1 MAVKK
6 KQVIKEKGELDYLK
20 SIDIN
25 LKDLNEFLQG
35 EFFEKIESLDWKIW
49 ELHQKSDRIDK
60 ILSMV
65 DDVKSLLR
73 VHFMNDKS
81 DSSSIQQV
89 EGNPNSVI
97 GKLFKSKK

>member
-6 KQVIKEKGELDYLK
+6 KKVITEKTELDFLK

-35 EFFEKIESLDWKIW
+35 EFFEKMESIDWKLW
-49 ELHQKSDRIDK
+49 EMHNKSDRIDK
-60 ILSMV
+60 ILSAV
-65 DDVKSLLR
+65 EDVKSLFR
-73 VHFMNDKS
+73 VHFMNDNS
-81 DSSSIQQV
+81 
-89 EGNPNSVI
+89 NPVSTEQIEDKPDSVI

>member
-6 KQVIKEKGELDYLK
+6 KKVITKKPELDFLK

-35 EFFEKIESLDWKIW
+35 EFFEKIESIDWKLW
-49 ELHQKSDRIDK
+49 EMHNKSDRIDK
-60 ILSMV
+60 ILSAV
-65 DDVKSLLR
+65 EDVKSLFR
-73 VHFMNDKS
+73 VHFMN
-81 DSSSIQQV
+81 
-89 EGNPNSVI
+89 EGSQSTAVKEESGKPNTVI

>member
-1 MAVKK
+1 MAVKVK
-6 KQVIKEKGELDYLK
+6 KVVKEKGEIEILK

-25 LKDLNEFLQG
+25 LKDLNVFLQG

-49 ELHQKSDRIDK
+49 ELHQKSDRTDK
-60 ILSMV
+60 ILALV

-73 VHFMNDKS
+73 VHFMSDKS
-81 DSSSIQQV
+81 DSSSTQTV
-89 EGNPNSVI
+89 EGKPNSVI

>member
-1 MAVKK
+1 MAVKTK
-6 KQVIKEKGELDYLK
+6 KVVKEKGEIEILK

>member
-6 KQVIKEKGELDYLK
+6 KKVITEKTELDFLK

-35 EFFEKIESLDWKIW
+35 EFFEKIESIDWKLW
-49 ELHQKSDRIDK
+49 EMHNKSDRIDK
-60 ILSMV
+60 ILSAV
-65 DDVKSLLR
+65 EDVKSIFR
-73 VHFMNDKS
+73 VHFMN
-81 DSSSIQQV
+81 
-89 EGNPNSVI
+89 EGSQSTAVKEESGKPNTVI

>member
-1 MAVKK
+1 MATKK
-6 KQVIKEKGELDYLK
+6 KSVVKEKTELDFLK

-35 EFFEKIESLDWKIW
+35 EFFEKIESLDWKVW
-49 ELHQKSDRIDK
+49 EMHQGMEKSEK
-60 ILSMV
+60 TLSIL
-65 DDVKSLLR
+65 DDIKSLLR

>member
-6 KQVIKEKGELDYLK
+6 KKVITEKTELDFLK

-35 EFFEKIESLDWKIW
+35 EFFEKMESIDWKIW

-60 ILSMV
+60 ILSAV
-65 DDVKSLLR
+65 EDIKSLFR
-73 VHFMNDKS
+73 VHFMNDNS
-81 DSSSIQQV
+81 
-89 EGNPNSVI
+89 NPVSTEQIEDKPDSVI

>member
-6 KQVIKEKGELDYLK
+6 KKVITEKTELDFLK

-35 EFFEKIESLDWKIW
+35 EFFEKIESIDWKLW
-49 ELHQKSDRIDK
+49 EMHNKSDRIDK
-60 ILSMV
+60 ILSAV
-65 DDVKSLLR
+65 EDVKSLFR
-73 VHFMNDKS
+73 VHYMNEGS
-81 DSSSIQQV
+81 QSTVV
-89 EGNPNSVI
+89 EEVGGKPNSVI

>member
-6 KQVIKEKGELDYLK
+6 KKVITEKTELDFLK

-35 EFFEKIESLDWKIW
+35 EFFEKMESIDWKLW
-49 ELHQKSDRIDK
+49 EMHNKSDRIDK
-60 ILSMV
+60 ILSAV
-65 DDVKSLLR
+65 EDVKALFR

-81 DSSSIQQV
+81 DPSSIQQV
-89 EGNPNSVI
+89 EGKPNSII
-97 GKLFKSKK
+97 GKLFKK

>member
-6 KQVIKEKGELDYLK
+6 KKVITKKPELDFLK

-35 EFFEKIESLDWKIW
+35 EFFEKIESIDWKLW
-49 ELHQKSDRIDK
+49 EMHNKSDRTDK
-60 ILSMV
+60 ILSAV
-65 DDVKSLLR
+65 EDVKSLFR
-73 VHFMNDKS
+73 VHFMN
-81 DSSSIQQV
+81 
-89 EGNPNSVI
+89 EGSQSTAVKEESGKPNTVI

>member
-35 EFFEKIESLDWKIW
+35 EFFEKIESIDWKLW
-49 ELHQKSDRIDK
+49 EMHNKSDRIDK
-60 ILSMV
+60 ILSAV
-65 DDVKSLLR
+65 EDIKSLFR
-73 VHFMNDKS
+73 VHFMNDNS
-81 DSSSIQQV
+81 
-89 EGNPNSVI
+89 NPVSTEQIEDKPDSVI

>member
-6 KQVIKEKGELDYLK
+6 KKVITEKTELDFLK

-35 EFFEKIESLDWKIW
+35 EFFEKIESLDWKVW
-49 ELHQKSDRIDK
+49 ELHNRAEKNDK
-60 ILSMV
+60 VLEILE
-65 DDVKSLLR
+65 DVKSLLR
-73 VHFMNDKS
+73 VHFMSDKS

-89 EGNPNSVI
+89 EGKPNSVI

>member
-35 EFFEKIESLDWKIW
+35 EFFEKMESVDWKLW
-49 ELHQKSDRIDK
+49 EMHNKSDRIDK
-60 ILSMV
+60 ILSAV

-73 VHFMNDKS
+73 VHLMNDTS

-89 EGNPNSVI
+89 EGKPNSII

>member
-6 KQVIKEKGELDYLK
+6 KKVITEKTELDFLK

-60 ILSMV
+60 ILSAV
-65 DDVKSLLR
+65 EDIKSLFR
-73 VHFMNDKS
+73 VHFMNDNS
-81 DSSSIQQV
+81 
-89 EGNPNSVI
+89 NPVSTEQIEDKPDSVI

>member
-1 MAVKK
+1 MAAKK
-6 KQVIKEKGELDYLK
+6 KPVIKEKTELDFLK

-35 EFFEKIESLDWKIW
+35 EFFEKMESIDWKIW

-81 DSSSIQQV
+81 DSSSIQQDDRK
-89 EGNPNSVI
+89 PNSIV

>member
-6 KQVIKEKGELDYLK
+6 KVVSKEKSDSEILK

-25 LKDLNEFLQG
+25 LRALNEFLQG
-35 EFFEKIESLDWKIW
+35 EFFEKIESLDWKVW
-49 ELHQKSDRIDK
+49 ELHNKSERNDKMLETIDD
-60 ILSMV
+60 I
-65 DDVKSLLR
+65 KSLLR
-73 VHFMNDKS
+73 VHFMSDKS

-89 EGNPNSVI
+89 EGKPNSVI

>member
-6 KQVIKEKGELDYLK
+6 KKVITEKTELDFLK

-35 EFFEKIESLDWKIW
+35 EFFEKMESIDWKLW
-49 ELHQKSDRIDK
+49 EMHNKSDRIDK
-60 ILSMV
+60 ILSAV
-65 DDVKSLLR
+65 EDVKSLFR
-73 VHFMNDKS
+73 VHFMN
-81 DSSSIQQV
+81 
-89 EGNPNSVI
+89 EGSQSTAVKEESGKPNTVI